1 MGVRWSVPSAGAWSI
16 STLSRSRITRTPVS
30 TSAASDVKDS
40 QTIGE
45 SSQRSRS
52 REEVFTELAEI
63 YLSTGLTFR
72 SLNKLHS
79 PRTLNLLASVPPTAF
94 PDEST
99 FRRRY
104 VQSATDIEITKI
116 ESTLREVPFS
126 IQMDASCL
134 RNGERV
140 ISVLAKT
147 FQRTY
152 LVDAVFTAPDVKNTA
167 AYQYGV
173 LDEVLRR
180 IGSNHFVQLCTDNC
194 RTTLCLQNIVRD
206 NTNSIVQGYCIS
218 HMLSMLEQKVTE
230 AASGASE
237 IILIVR
243 NSVHGHGPLSRR
255 RYLLGEFVHND
266 RQMTAKEIAELQ
278 VVPTRWHSL
287 IRSAAVILKRR
298 SLLLAFFQSTE
309 SSAKTVERAI
319 AYLKSPEKLA
329 DLIVVVTLLEDFE
342 ELVAS
347 SEGRQLS
354 LSPRQRGL
362 LQLWI
367 SELRKIAESE
377 QPPQLTDG
385 VVNWIEE
392 TASPDEMS
400 QRARRSVKEAAKSA
414 IVYFDSG
421 SRMEYMLAMLHHI
434 DFFVPRR
441 ALRSFEVWKTICEE
455 STTENIL
462 KLIGKVQFP
471 GLFERL
477 TSRTKAAADVKGYV
491 GFLASL
497 QGSSTT
503 ATQFTSPDIFWSPE
517 GWGEKEYPYLAQLA
531 RRFLALSPSIAPTE
545 SSFSVLRGIDTQQR
559 QNMSAALVRSQMIFR
574 FNKTS

>member
-1 MGVRWSVPSAGAWSI
+1 
-16 STLSRSRITRTPVS
+16 
-30 TSAASDVKDS
+30 
-40 QTIGE
+40 
-45 SSQRSRS
+45 
-52 REEVFTELAEI
+52 
-63 YLSTGLTFR
+63 
-72 SLNKLHS
+72 
-79 PRTLNLLASVPPTAF
+79 
-94 PDEST
+94 
-99 FRRRY
+99 
-104 VQSATDIEITKI
+104 
-116 ESTLREVPFS
+116 
-126 IQMDASCL
+126 
-134 RNGERV
+134 
-140 ISVLAKT
+140 
-147 FQRTY
+147 
-152 LVDAVFTAPDVKNTA
+152 
-167 AYQYGV
+167 
-173 LDEVLRR
+173 
-180 IGSNHFVQLCTDNC
+180 
-194 RTTLCLQNIVRD
+194 
-206 NTNSIVQGYCIS
+206 
-218 HMLSMLEQKVTE
+218 
-230 AASGASE
+230 
-237 IILIVR
+237 
-243 NSVHGHGPLSRR
+243 
-255 RYLLGEFVHND
+255 
-266 RQMTAKEIAELQ
+266 MTAKEIAELQ

-392 TASPDEMS
+392 TAIALNQGSSTTTTTSPDEMS